1 MIFHTVWPGL
11 NGLLNCCPSTV
22 FMSDQLWCVLLH
34 FSFLISH
41 FSPTKTCIIFAGC
54 EGLNTA
60 SLTPSTPSTPGSSYN
75 KYNSLDRRRL
85 SKLSPSMVHPK
96 DPPGPTGFMRLS
108 AYVPN
113 SEPKLRPYRWEHS
126 RSLVIMVMVD
136 GCDWWYW
143 WRW

>member
-1 MIFHTVWPGL
+1 MCSIVRNISSVDQITRNIFITMTWNDFSHRLARAEWAFE
-11 NGLLNCCPSTV
+11 LLP
-22 FMSDQLWCVLLH
+22 QH
-34 FSFLISH
+34 SFYERPTLMCFVTLLISH

-85 SKLSPSMVHPK
+85 SKLSPSVLLPK
-96 DPPGPTGFMRLS
+96 EPPGTAGFMRLS

-113 SEPKLRPYRWEHS
+113 SEPKLRPYR
-126 RSLVIMVMVD
+126 
-136 GCDWWYW
+136 
-143 WRW
+143 